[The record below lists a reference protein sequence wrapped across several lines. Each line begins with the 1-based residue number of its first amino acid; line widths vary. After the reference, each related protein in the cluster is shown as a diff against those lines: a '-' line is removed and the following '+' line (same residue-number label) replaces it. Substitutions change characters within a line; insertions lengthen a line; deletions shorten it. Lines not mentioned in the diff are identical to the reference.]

1 MPSPESGTKALGMRG
16 VRRAHFIGIG
26 GAGMCGIA
34 ELLID
39 HGYAVTGSDL
49 QRSGATARL
58 AARGAAVRHGH
69 DAEAVVGAD
78 VVVVSSAV
86 GVDNVEVVAAHRLGI
101 PVVARAE
108 MLGELMRQRQ
118 GIAVAGTHGKTTTA
132 SLIASVFQAGG
143 LDPTYVVGAPLADHG
158 GNARLGTGSHLIAEA
173 DESDASF
180 LHLAP
185 IVSVITNIDRD
196 HLDAYDQDFERL
208 LDTFVEFVQRLPFYG
223 VAVVCGDDR
232 FAAGILGRIGR
243 PSRSYGLGE
252 GVDYRAV
259 EIDGGDGPWTF
270 TALRPDREALRI
282 SLPLPGCHNVQ
293 NALAAVAVATE
304 EGVADDGI
312 VAGLDGFPGVSR
324 RFVTNPCRFAGK
336 SLTLVD
342 DYGHH
347 PTEIEGV
354 VRTVRRIWP
363 ARRMVMIYQPHR
375 FSRTR
380 DLYEEFVGVLS
391 DLDELLIAEVY
402 PAGEIPVSGADG
414 AALAGDIRLADG
426 RRPTFVPTPE
436 SALEHLRAVVADED
450 VVVVQGAGD
459 IAWVAEAL
467 RSASDG
473 YRGQVTGALTAL
485 GG

>member
-1 MPSPESGTKALGMRG
+1 MPSPETDTGALGMRG
-16 VRRAHFIGIG
+16 VRRAHFVGIG

-58 AARGAAVRHGH
+58 AARGATVRHGH
-69 DAEAVVGAD
+69 DAEAVAGAD

-86 GVDNVEVVAAHRLGI
+86 NVDNVEVAAAHRLGI

-158 GNARLGTGSHLIAEA
+158 GNSRLGTGTHLIAEA

-185 IVSVITNIDRD
+185 VVSVITNIDRD
-196 HLDAYDQDFERL
+196 HLDAYDQDVGRL
-208 LDTFVEFVQRLPFYG
+208 LDTFVEFAQRLPFYG

-232 FAAGILGRIGR
+232 LAAGILGRIGR
-243 PSRSYGLGE
+243 PSRSYGLNE

-259 EIDGGDGPWTF
+259 DVTGGDGPWTF
-270 TALRPDREALRI
+270 MALRPDREALRV
-282 SLPLPGCHNVQ
+282 SLPLPGCHNVR

-312 VAGLDGFPGVSR
+312 VAGLEGFGGVSR
-324 RFVTNPCRFAGK
+324 RFAISACRFAEK
-336 SLTLVD
+336 CLTLVD

-347 PTEIEGV
+347 PTEIEHVIG
-354 VRTVRRIWP
+354 TVRRIWP
-363 ARRMVMIYQPHR
+363 DRRVVMVYQPHR
-375 FSRTR
+375 YSRTR
-380 DLYEEFVGVLS
+380 DLYEEFVHVLS
-391 DLDELLIAEVY
+391 DFDELLIAEVY
-402 PAGEIPVSGADG
+402 PAGELPIAGADG
-414 AALAGDIRLADG
+414 AALARDIRTTDG
-426 RRPTFVPTPE
+426 GLPAFVPTPE
-436 SALEHLRAVVADED
+436 SALEHLRTVVADGD

-467 RSASDG
+467 RNG
-473 YRGQVTGALTAL
+473 
-485 GG
+485 

>member
-1 MPSPESGTKALGMRG
+1 MPSPERGTGAPGMRG
-16 VRRAHFIGIG
+16 VRRAHFVGIG

-39 HGYAVTGSDL
+39 QGYAVTGSDL

-69 DAEAVVGAD
+69 DATAVAGAD

-86 GVDNVEVVAAHRLGI
+86 SVDNVEVAAAHQRGI
-101 PVVARAE
+101 PVLARAE

-132 SLIASVFQAGG
+132 CLIASVFEAGG
-143 LDPTYVVGAPLADHG
+143 LEPSYVVGAPLADHG

-223 VAVVCGDDR
+223 VAIVCGDDR
-232 FAAGILGRIGR
+232 FAGGILGRIGR
-243 PSRSYGLGE
+243 PSRSYGLHE

-259 EIDGGDGPWTF
+259 EIAGGEGSWRF
-270 TALRPDREALRI
+270 TALRPDREALCI
-282 SLPLPGCHNVQ
+282 SLPLPGYHNVR

-312 VAGLDGFPGVSR
+312 VAGLEGFPGVSR
-324 RFVTNPCRFAGK
+324 RFAISPCRFAGK

-354 VRTVRRIWP
+354 VRTVRRVWP
-363 ARRMVMIYQPHR
+363 ERRMVMIYQPHR

-391 DLDELLIAEVY
+391 DFDELLIAEVY
-402 PAGEIPVSGADG
+402 PAGELPVAGADG
-414 AALAGDIRLADG
+414 ATLAGDIRLADG
-426 RRPTFVPTPE
+426 RCPTFVPTPE
-436 SALEHLRAVVADED
+436 SALEYLRTVVADED

-467 RSASDG
+467 RNG
-473 YRGQVTGALTAL
+473 
-485 GG
+485 

>member
-1 MPSPESGTKALGMRG
+1 MPSPEPATGVLGMRG
-16 VRRAHFIGIG
+16 VRRAHFVGIG

-49 QRSGATARL
+49 ERSGATARL
-58 AARGAAVRHGH
+58 AARGANVRHGH
-69 DAEAVVGAD
+69 DAESVAGAD

-86 GVDNVEVVAAHRLGI
+86 KVDNVEVTAAHRLRI

-132 SLIASVFQAGG
+132 SLIASVFRAGG
-143 LDPTYVVGAPLADHG
+143 LDPTYVIGAPLADHCG
-158 GNARLGTGSHLIAEA
+158 HARLGTGTHLIAEA

-185 IVSVITNIDRD
+185 VVSVITNIDRD

-208 LDTFVEFVQRLPFYG
+208 LDTFVEFAQRLPFYG

-232 FAAGILGRIGR
+232 FAAGTLGRIGR
-243 PSRSYGLGE
+243 PSRSYGLNE

-259 EIDGGDGPWTF
+259 EVAGGDGPWTF
-270 TALRPDREALRI
+270 TALRPDRESLRI
-282 SLPLPGCHNVQ
+282 SLPLPGCHNVR

-312 VAGLDGFPGVSR
+312 VAGLDGFRGVSR
-324 RFVTNPCRFAGK
+324 RFATCPCRFAGK
-336 SLTLVD
+336 ALMLVD

-347 PTEIEGV
+347 PTEIEHV
-354 VRTVRRIWP
+354 VRTVRRSWP
-363 ARRMVMIYQPHR
+363 GRRVVMVYQPHR
-375 FSRTR
+375 YSRTR

-391 DLDELLIAEVY
+391 DFDEMLIAEVY
-402 PAGEIPVSGADG
+402 PAGEIPIAGADG

-436 SALEHLRAVVADED
+436 SALEHLRTVVADED

-467 RSASDG
+467 RNG
-473 YRGQVTGALTAL
+473 
-485 GG
+485 

>member
-1 MPSPESGTKALGMRG
+1 MPSADSGSGVLGMRG
-16 VRRAHFIGIG
+16 VRRVHFVGIG
-26 GAGMCGIA
+26 GAGMSGIA

-39 HGYAVTGSDL
+39 HGYAVSGSDL
-49 QRSGATARL
+49 RRSGATARL
-58 AARGAAVRHGH
+58 AARGAALRHGH
-69 DAEAVVGAD
+69 DAEAVAGAD

-86 GVDNVEVVAAHRLGI
+86 ATDNAEVAAAHRLGI

-108 MLGELMRQRQ
+108 MLGELMRHRQ

-143 LDPTYVVGAPLADHG
+143 LDPTYVIGAPLADHG
-158 GNARLGTGSHLIAEA
+158 GNARLGTGKHLIAEA

-185 IVSVITNIDRD
+185 IVSVVTNIDRD

-208 LDTFVEFVQRLPFYG
+208 LDTFVEFARRLPFYG
-223 VAVVCGDDR
+223 VSVVCGDDR

-243 PSRSYGLGE
+243 RSRSYGLGE

-259 EIDGGDGPWTF
+259 EVAGGDGPWTF
-270 TALRPDREALRI
+270 TVVRPEREALRI

-304 EGVADDGI
+304 EGVADDRI
-312 VAGLDGFPGVSR
+312 VAGLAGFQGVSR
-324 RFVTNPCRFAGK
+324 RFETCPVRFAGK
-336 SLTLVD
+336 HLTLLD

-347 PTEIEGV
+347 PTEIERV
-354 VRTVRRIWP
+354 VRTARRIWP
-363 ARRMVMIYQPHR
+363 GRRLVMVYQPHR

-380 DLYEEFVGVLS
+380 DLYDEFVDVLS
-391 DLDELLIAEVY
+391 KLDELLIAEVY
-402 PAGEIPVSGADG
+402 PAGELPVAGADG
-414 AALAGDIRLADG
+414 AALAGDMRLAG
-426 RRPTFVPTPE
+426 GSRAAFVPTPE
-436 SALEHLRAVVADED
+436 SALEHLRTVVADED

-467 RSASDG
+467 RNG
-473 YRGQVTGALTAL
+473 
-485 GG
+485 

>member
-1 MPSPESGTKALGMRG
+1 MSSPEGGLGTLGMRG
-16 VRRAHFIGIG
+16 IQRAHFVGIG
-26 GAGMCGIA
+26 GAGMSGIA

-49 QRSGATARL
+49 QRSKATARL
-58 AARGAAVRHGH
+58 AARGATVRHGH
-69 DAEAVVGAD
+69 DAEAVAGSD

-86 GVDNVEVVAAHRLGI
+86 NDANVEVMTAKGLGI

-108 MLGELMRQRQ
+108 MLGELMRHRQ

-143 LDPTYVVGAPLADHG
+143 LDPTYVIGAALADHG
-158 GNARLGTGSHLIAEA
+158 GNARLGSGSHLIAEA

-185 IVSVITNIDRD
+185 IMSVVTNIDRD
-196 HLDAYDQDFERL
+196 HLDAYDHDFQRL

-232 FAAGILGRIGR
+232 GAAGLIGRIGR
-243 PSRSYGLGE
+243 PLRSYGLNE
-252 GVDYRAV
+252 GVDYRGVDIAS
-259 EIDGGDGPWTF
+259 GDGPWTF
-270 TALRPDREALRI
+270 TALRPEAEALRI

-304 EGVADDGI
+304 EGIADDGI
-312 VAGLDGFPGVSR
+312 VAGLDAFRGVNR
-324 RFVTNPCRFAGK
+324 RFQTAACRFSGK
-336 SLTLVD
+336 RVTLVD

-347 PTEIEGV
+347 PTEVQRV
-354 VRTVRRIWP
+354 VRTARRIWP
-363 ARRMVMIYQPHR
+363 SRRLVMVYQPHR
-375 FSRTR
+375 YTRTR
-380 DLYEEFVGVLS
+380 DLYDEFVSVLR
-391 DLDELLIAEVY
+391 DVDELLIAEVY
-402 PAGEIPVSGADG
+402 PAGEDPIAGADG
-414 AALAGDIRLADG
+414 TTLARDIRLSGD
-426 RRPTFVPTPE
+426 RRAAFVPTPE
-436 SALEHLRAVVADED
+436 SAVEHLRTVVADGD

-467 RSASDG
+467 RN
-473 YRGQVTGALTAL
+473 
-485 GG
+485 

>member
-1 MPSPESGTKALGMRG
+1 MPSSEPNTQALGMRG
-16 VRRAHFIGIG
+16 VRRAHFVGIG

-69 DAEAVVGAD
+69 DAEAVAGAD

-86 GVDNVEVVAAHRLGI
+86 SVDNVEVLAAHRLGI

-143 LDPTYVVGAPLADHG
+143 LDPTYVIGAPLADHG
-158 GNARLGTGSHLIAEA
+158 GNARLGAGTHLIAEA

-208 LDTFVEFVQRLPFYG
+208 LDTFVEFAQRLPFYG

-243 PSRSYGLGE
+243 PSRSYGLNE

-259 EIDGGDGPWTF
+259 DISGGDGPWTF
-270 TALRPDREALRI
+270 TALRPDREALRV

-304 EGVADDGI
+304 EGVEDDGI
-312 VAGLDGFPGVSR
+312 VAGLEGFRGVRR
-324 RFVTNPCRFAGK
+324 RFATSPCRFAGK

-347 PTEIEGV
+347 PTEIDGV

-363 ARRMVMIYQPHR
+363 DRRVVMVYQPHR

-380 DLYEEFVGVLS
+380 DLYEEFVDVLS
-391 DLDELLIAEVY
+391 DFDELLIAEVY
-402 PAGEIPVSGADG
+402 PAGELPVDGADG
-414 AALAGDIRLADG
+414 TALAGDVRLADG
-426 RRPTFVPTPE
+426 RCPAFVPTPE
-436 SALEHLRAVVADED
+436 SALERLRTIVADED
-450 VVVVQGAGD
+450 VVIVQGAGD

-467 RSASDG
+467 RNG
-473 YRGQVTGALTAL
+473 
-485 GG
+485 

>member
-1 MPSPESGTKALGMRG
+1 MSSPERGTGGLGMRG
-16 VRRAHFIGIG
+16 VRRAHFVGIG

-39 HGYAVTGSDL
+39 HGYTVTGSDL
-49 QRSGATARL
+49 KRTSETARL
-58 AARGAAVRHGH
+58 AARGATVRHGH
-69 DAEAVVGAD
+69 DAEAVAGAD

-86 GVDNVEVVAAHRLGI
+86 GADNVEIAAAHRLRI

-108 MLGELMRQRQ
+108 MLGELMRHRH

-143 LDPTYVVGAPLADHG
+143 LDPTYVIGAPLGDSG
-158 GNARLGTGSHLIAEA
+158 GNARLGTGKHLIAEA

-196 HLDAYDQDFERL
+196 HLDAYDRDFERL
-208 LDTFVEFVQRLPFYG
+208 LDTFVEFVRRLPFYG
-223 VAVVCGDDR
+223 AAVVCGDDR
-232 FAAGILGRIGR
+232 HAAGILGRIGR
-243 PSRSYGLGE
+243 PSRSYGLNE

-259 EIDGGDGPWTF
+259 EIAGGDGPWSF
-270 TALRPDREALRI
+270 TALRPERGALRV

-304 EGVADDGI
+304 EGVADDCI
-312 VAGLDGFPGVSR
+312 VAGLEGFRGVSR
-324 RFVTNPCRFAGK
+324 RFETRPCCFEGK
-336 SLTLVD
+336 SLTLLD

-347 PTEIEGV
+347 PTELERV
-354 VRTVRRIWP
+354 VRTARRIWP
-363 ARRMVMIYQPHR
+363 HRRLVMVYQPHR

-380 DLYEEFVGVLS
+380 DLYDEFVDVLS
-391 DLDELLIAEVY
+391 SLDELLVAEVY
-402 PAGEIPVSGADG
+402 PAGELPIPGADG
-414 AALAGDIRLADG
+414 AALAGEIRLADE
-426 RRPTFVPTPE
+426 RRATFVPTPE
-436 SALEHLRAVVADED
+436 SALEHLRTIVVDGD

-467 RSASDG
+467 RNG
-473 YRGQVTGALTAL
+473 
-485 GG
+485 

>member
-1 MPSPESGTKALGMRG
+1 MPSPESATGVLGMRG
-16 VRRAHFIGIG
+16 VRRAHFVGIG
-26 GAGMCGIA
+26 GAGMSGIA

-49 QRSGATARL
+49 KRSETTARL

-69 DAEAVVGAD
+69 DAQAVAGAD

-86 GVDNVEVVAAHRLGI
+86 NADNVEVAAANRLGI
-101 PVVARAE
+101 SVVARAE

-118 GIAVAGTHGKTTTA
+118 GVAIAGTHGKTTTA

-143 LDPTYVVGAPLADHG
+143 LDPTYVIGAPLADQG
-158 GNARLGTGSHLIAEA
+158 GNARLGTGTHLIAEA

-196 HLDAYDQDFERL
+196 HLDAYGQDFERL
-208 LDTFVEFVQRLPFYG
+208 LDTFVEFAQRLPFYG
-223 VAVVCGDDR
+223 LAVVCGDDR
-232 FAAGILGRIGR
+232 FAAGIVGRIGR
-243 PSRSYGLGE
+243 PSRSYGLNE
-252 GVDYRAV
+252 GVDYRGV
-259 EIDGGDGPWTF
+259 EVAGGDGPWTF

-304 EGVADDGI
+304 EGVEDDGI
-312 VAGLDGFPGVSR
+312 VSGLEGFRGVSR
-324 RFVTNPCRFAGK
+324 RFATCACRFAGK
-336 SLTLVD
+336 TLTLVD

-354 VRTVRRIWP
+354 VRTARRIWP
-363 ARRMVMIYQPHR
+363 GRRIVMVYQPHR
-375 FSRTR
+375 YSRTR
-380 DLYEEFVGVLS
+380 DLYEEFVDVLS
-391 DLDELLIAEVY
+391 RFDELLIAEVY
-402 PAGEIPVSGADG
+402 PAGERPIAGADG
-414 AALAGDIRLADG
+414 AALAGDVRLANG
-426 RRPTFVPTPE
+426 SHPEFVPTPE
-436 SALEHLRAVVADED
+436 SALDRLRTVVADGD

-459 IAWVAEAL
+459 IAWVGEAL
-467 RSASDG
+467 RNG
-473 YRGQVTGALTAL
+473 
-485 GG
+485 

>member
-1 MPSPESGTKALGMRG
+1 MLSPERGRGTLGMRG
-16 VRRAHFIGIG
+16 VQRAHFVGIG

-49 QRSGATARL
+49 RRSATTARL
-58 AARGAAVRHGH
+58 AARGATVRHGH
-69 DAEAVVGAD
+69 DREAVAGAD

-86 GVDNVEVVAAHRLGI
+86 NADNVEVAMARRLRI

-108 MLGELMRQRQ
+108 MLGELMRHRQ

-132 SLIASVFQAGG
+132 SLTASVFQAAG
-143 LDPTYVVGAPLADHG
+143 LDPTYVIGAPLADHG
-158 GNARLGTGSHLIAEA
+158 GNARLGTGTHLIAEA

-208 LDTFVEFVQRLPFYG
+208 LDTFVEFAQRLPFYG

-232 FAAGILGRIGR
+232 YAAGILRRIGR
-243 PSRSYGLGE
+243 PSRSYGLNE

-259 EIDGGDGPWTF
+259 DVEGGDGPWSF
-270 TALRPDREALRI
+270 TALRPEREALRL

-312 VAGLDGFPGVSR
+312 VAGLGEFRGVSR
-324 RFVTNPCRFAGK
+324 RFETCPCRFAGK

-347 PTEIEGV
+347 PSELERVIC
-354 VRTVRRIWP
+354 TVRRIWP
-363 ARRMVMIYQPHR
+363 RQRLVMVYQPHR

-380 DLYEEFVGVLS
+380 DLYDEFVHVLS

-402 PAGEIPVSGADG
+402 PAGELPIPGADG

-426 RRPTFVPTPE
+426 RCPTFVPTPE
-436 SALEHLRAVVADED
+436 AALEHLRTVAADHD
-450 VVVVQGAGD
+450 VVVIQGAGD

-467 RSASDG
+467 RNG
-473 YRGQVTGALTAL
+473 
-485 GG
+485 

>member
-1 MPSPESGTKALGMRG
+1 MRG
-16 VRRAHFIGIG
+16 VRRVHFVGIG
-26 GAGMCGIA
+26 GAGMSGIA

-49 QRSGATARL
+49 KRSGATARL

-69 DAEAVVGAD
+69 DAEAVAGAD

-86 GVDNVEVVAAHRLGI
+86 KADNVEVVAAHRLGI

-143 LDPTYVVGAPLADHG
+143 LDPTYVIGAPLADHG
-158 GNARLGTGSHLIAEA
+158 GNARLGTGTHLIAEA

-185 IVSVITNIDRD
+185 VVSVITNIDRD
-196 HLDAYDQDFERL
+196 HLDAYDRDFERL
-208 LDTFVEFVQRLPFYG
+208 RDTFIDFAQRLPFYG

-243 PSRSYGLGE
+243 PSRSYGLNE

-259 EIDGGDGPWTF
+259 EVAGGDGPWTF
-270 TALRPDREALRI
+270 TVLRPEREALRI
-282 SLPLPGCHNVQ
+282 ALPLPGCHNVQ

-304 EGVADDGI
+304 EGVADDCI
-312 VAGLDGFPGVSR
+312 VAGLNGFRGVSR
-324 RFVTNPCRFAGK
+324 RFETSPSRFEGR

-347 PTEIEGV
+347 PTELERV
-354 VRTVRRIWP
+354 VRTARRIWP
-363 ARRMVMIYQPHR
+363 RRRLVMVYQPHR

-380 DLYEEFVGVLS
+380 DLYGEFVDVLS
-391 DLDELLIAEVY
+391 NLDELVIAEVY
-402 PAGEIPVSGADG
+402 PAGELPIAGADG
-414 AALAGDIRLADG
+414 AALAGDIRLGDG
-426 RRPTFVPTPE
+426 RRPAFVPTPE
-436 SALEHLRAVVADED
+436 SALEHLRTVVADED

-467 RSASDG
+467 RNG
-473 YRGQVTGALTAL
+473 
-485 GG
+485 

>member
-1 MPSPESGTKALGMRG
+1 MPSPEPATGVFGMRG
-16 VRRAHFIGIG
+16 VRRAHFVGIG
-26 GAGMCGIA
+26 GAGMCGVA

-58 AARGAAVRHGH
+58 AARGANVRHGH
-69 DAEAVVGAD
+69 DAEAVAGAD

-86 GVDNVEVVAAHRLGI
+86 NIDNVEVTAAHRLRI

-108 MLGELMRQRQ
+108 MLGELMRRRQ

-143 LDPTYVVGAPLADHG
+143 LDPTYVIGAPLADHG
-158 GNARLGTGSHLIAEA
+158 GHARLGTGTHLIAEA

-208 LDTFVEFVQRLPFYG
+208 LDTFVEFAQRLPFYG

-232 FAAGILGRIGR
+232 FAAGMLGRLGR
-243 PSRSYGLGE
+243 PSRSYGLNE

-259 EIDGGDGPWTF
+259 EVDGGDGPWTF
-270 TALRPDREALRI
+270 TALRPDRESLRI

-304 EGVADDGI
+304 EGIADDGI
-312 VAGLDGFPGVSR
+312 VAGLDGFRGVSR
-324 RFVTNPCRFAGK
+324 RFATCACRFAGK
-336 SLTLVD
+336 TLMLVD

-347 PTEIEGV
+347 PTEIEHV

-363 ARRMVMIYQPHR
+363 GRRTVMVYQPHR
-375 FSRTR
+375 YSRTR
-380 DLYEEFVGVLS
+380 DLYEEFVDVLS
-391 DLDELLIAEVY
+391 DCDELLIAEVY
-402 PAGEIPVSGADG
+402 PAGELPIAGADG

-426 RRPTFVPTPE
+426 HRPTFVPTPE
-436 SALEHLRAVVADED
+436 SALGHLGTVAADGD

-467 RSASDG
+467 RNG
-473 YRGQVTGALTAL
+473 
-485 GG
+485 

>member
-1 MPSPESGTKALGMRG
+1 MPSPDTPTDTLGMRG
-16 VRRAHFIGIG
+16 VRRAHFVGIG
-26 GAGMCGIA
+26 GAGMSGIA

-39 HGYAVTGSDL
+39 HGYAVTGSDV

-58 AARGAAVRHGH
+58 AARGASVRHGH
-69 DAEAVVGAD
+69 DAQAIAGAD

-86 GVDNVEVVAAHRLGI
+86 DADNVEVAAAHRLGI

-132 SLIASVFQAGG
+132 SLLASVFQAAG
-143 LDPTYVVGAPLADHG
+143 LDPTYAIGAPLADG
-158 GNARLGTGSHLIAEA
+158 GNARLGTGKHLIAEA

-185 IVSVITNIDRD
+185 LVSVITNIDRD
-196 HLDAYDQDFERL
+196 HLDAYDQDFGRL
-208 LDTFVEFVQRLPFYG
+208 LDTFVEFAQRLPFYG
-223 VAVVCGDDR
+223 LAVVCGDDR

-243 PSRSYGLGE
+243 PSRSYGLAE

-259 EIDGGDGPWTF
+259 EVVGGDGPWTF

-293 NALAAVAVATE
+293 NALAVVAVATE

-312 VAGLDGFPGVSR
+312 VAGLEGFRGVSR
-324 RFVTNPCRFAGK
+324 RFATSACRFAGK

-354 VRTVRRIWP
+354 VRTVRRVWP
-363 ARRMVMIYQPHR
+363 GRRMVMVYQPHR
-375 FSRTR
+375 YSRTR
-380 DLYEEFVGVLS
+380 DLYEEFVDVLS
-391 DLDELLIAEVY
+391 DFDELLIADVY
-402 PAGEIPVSGADG
+402 PAGEVPISGADG
-414 AALAGDIRLADG
+414 AALAADVRLADG
-426 RRPTFVPTPE
+426 SHPAFVPTPE
-436 SALEHLRAVVADED
+436 SALERLRTVVADGD

-459 IAWVAEAL
+459 IAWVGEAL
-467 RSASDG
+467 RNG
-473 YRGQVTGALTAL
+473 
-485 GG
+485 

>member
-1 MPSPESGTKALGMRG
+1 MASPESGTAALGMRG
-16 VRRAHFIGIG
+16 VRRAHFVGIG
-26 GAGMCGIA
+26 GAGMSGIA
-34 ELLID
+34 ELLLD

-49 QRSGATARL
+49 QRSEATARL

-69 DAEAVVGAD
+69 DAEAVAGAD

-86 GVDNVEVVAAHRLGI
+86 DADNVEVAAAHRLEI

-108 MLGELMRQRQ
+108 MLGELMRRRQ

-143 LDPTYVVGAPLADHG
+143 LDPTYVIGAPLADHG
-158 GNARLGTGSHLIAEA
+158 GNARLGSGTHLIAEA

-185 IVSVITNIDRD
+185 IVSVVTNIDRD

-208 LDTFVEFVQRLPFYG
+208 LDTFVEFAQRLPFYG
-223 VAVVCGDDR
+223 LAVVCGDDR
-232 FAAGILGRIGR
+232 SAAGILGRIGR
-243 PSRSYGLGE
+243 PSRSYGLHE

-259 EIDGGDGPWTF
+259 EVAGGDGPWAF

-312 VAGLDGFPGVSR
+312 VAGLEGFRGVSR
-324 RFVTNPCRFAGK
+324 RFATSACRFAGK

-354 VRTVRRIWP
+354 VRTARRIWP
-363 ARRMVMIYQPHR
+363 GRRMVMVYQPHR
-375 FSRTR
+375 YSRTR
-380 DLYEEFVGVLS
+380 DLYEEFVDVLS
-391 DLDELLIAEVY
+391 DSDELLIAEVY
-402 PAGEIPVSGADG
+402 PAGELPIAGADG
-414 AALAGDIRLADG
+414 AALAGDVRLADG
-426 RRPTFVPTPE
+426 SRPAFVPTPE
-436 SALEHLRAVVADED
+436 SALERLRTVLADGD

-459 IAWVAEAL
+459 IAWVGEAL
-467 RSASDG
+467 RNA
-473 YRGQVTGALTAL
+473 
-485 GG
+485 

>member
-1 MPSPESGTKALGMRG
+1 MRG
-16 VRRAHFIGIG
+16 VQRAHFVGIG

-39 HGYAVTGSDL
+39 HGCTVTGSDL
-49 QRSGATARL
+49 KRTRETARL
-58 AARGAAVRHGH
+58 AARGATVRHGH
-69 DAEAVVGAD
+69 DAEAVAGAD

-86 GVDNVEVVAAHRLGI
+86 GADNVEVATAHRLRI

-108 MLGELMRQRQ
+108 MLGELMRHRH

-143 LDPTYVVGAPLADHG
+143 LEPTYVVGAPLADNG
-158 GNARLGTGSHLIAEA
+158 GNARLGTGTHLIAEA

-196 HLDAYDQDFERL
+196 HLDAYGQDFERL

-223 VAVVCGDDR
+223 AAVVCGDDR
-232 FAAGILGRIGR
+232 HAAGILGRIGR
-243 PSRSYGLGE
+243 PSRSYGLNE
-252 GVDYRAV
+252 GLDYRAV
-259 EIDGGDGPWTF
+259 EIAGGDGPWSF
-270 TALRPDREALRI
+270 TALRPEREALRI

-304 EGVADDGI
+304 EGVADDCI
-312 VAGLDGFPGVSR
+312 VAGLAGFRGVSR
-324 RFVTNPCRFAGK
+324 RFEIRPCCFAGK
-336 SLTLVD
+336 SLTLLD

-347 PTEIEGV
+347 PTELERV
-354 VRTVRRIWP
+354 VRTARRIWP
-363 ARRMVMIYQPHR
+363 HRRLVMVYQPHR

-380 DLYEEFVGVLS
+380 DLYDEFVDVLS
-391 DLDELLIAEVY
+391 SLDEMLVAEVY
-402 PAGEIPVSGADG
+402 PAGELPIPGADG
-414 AALAGDIRLADG
+414 AALAGDIRLADE
-426 RRPTFVPTPE
+426 RRATFVPTPE
-436 SALEHLRAVVADED
+436 SALEHLRTIVADGD

-467 RSASDG
+467 RNG
-473 YRGQVTGALTAL
+473 
-485 GG
+485 

>member
-1 MPSPESGTKALGMRG
+1 MSPPEGSPGAIGMRG
-16 VRRAHFIGIG
+16 VQRVHFVGIG

-49 QRSGATARL
+49 SRSKETARL
-58 AARGAAVRHGH
+58 AARGATVRHGH
-69 DAEAVVGAD
+69 DAAAVVGAD

-86 GVDNVEVVAAHRLGI
+86 SADNVEVETARGLRI

-108 MLGELMRQRQ
+108 MLGELMRHRH

-132 SLIASVFQAGG
+132 CLIASVFQAAG
-143 LDPTYVVGAPLADHG
+143 LDPTYVIGAPLADHG
-158 GNARLGTGSHLIAEA
+158 GNARLGAGTHLIAEA

-232 FAAGILGRIGR
+232 YAASILGRIGR
-243 PSRSYGLGE
+243 PSRSYGLNE

-259 EIDGGDGPWTF
+259 EIAGGDGPWSF
-270 TALRPDREALRI
+270 TALRPEHEALRLA
-282 SLPLPGCHNVQ
+282 LPLPGCHNVQ

-304 EGVADDGI
+304 EGVADDCI
-312 VAGLDGFPGVSR
+312 VAGLEGFGGVSR
-324 RFVTNPCRFAGK
+324 RFETCPCRFAGK
-336 SLTLVD
+336 TVTLVD

-347 PTEIEGV
+347 PTELERV
-354 VRTVRRIWP
+354 VATARRIWP
-363 ARRMVMIYQPHR
+363 QRRLVMVYQPHR
-375 FSRTR
+375 FSRAR
-380 DLYEEFVGVLS
+380 DLHDEFVDVLS
-391 DLDELLIAEVY
+391 NVDELLIAEVY
-402 PAGEIPVSGADG
+402 PAGELPIPGADG
-414 AALAGDIRLADG
+414 AALAGDIQLTDA

-436 SALEHLRAVVADED
+436 SALERLRAVVADDD
-450 VVVVQGAGD
+450 VIVVQGAGD

-467 RSASDG
+467 RNA
-473 YRGQVTGALTAL
+473 
-485 GG
+485 

>member
-1 MPSPESGTKALGMRG
+1 MSLPERGSGVVGMRG
-16 VRRAHFIGIG
+16 VQRVHFVGIG

-39 HGYAVTGSDL
+39 HGYTVTGSDL
-49 QRSGATARL
+49 KRSRETARL
-58 AARGAAVRHGH
+58 AARGATVRLGH
-69 DAEAVVGAD
+69 DAAAVAGAD

-86 GVDNVEVVAAHRLGI
+86 SADNVEVASAHRLRI

-108 MLGELMRQRQ
+108 MLGELMRHRH

-132 SLIASVFQAGG
+132 SLIASVFQAAG
-143 LDPTYVVGAPLADHG
+143 LDPTYVIGAPLAENG
-158 GNARLGTGSHLIAEA
+158 GNARLGRGTHLIAEA

-196 HLDAYDQDFERL
+196 HLEAYDQDFERL

-223 VAVVCGDDR
+223 AAVVCGDDR
-232 FAAGILGRIGR
+232 YAAGILGRIGR
-243 PSRSYGLGE
+243 PSRSYGLNE

-259 EIDGGDGPWTF
+259 DITGGDGPWSF
-270 TALRPDREALRI
+270 TALRPDREALPVV
-282 SLPLPGCHNVQ
+282 LPLPGCHNVQ

-312 VAGLDGFPGVSR
+312 VAGLRGFGGVSR
-324 RFVTNPCRFAGK
+324 RFETRVCRFEGK
-336 SLTLVD
+336 RVTLVD

-347 PTEIEGV
+347 PTELERV
-354 VRTVRRIWP
+354 VATARRIWP
-363 ARRMVMIYQPHR
+363 ERRLVMVFQPHR

-380 DLYEEFVGVLS
+380 DLYDEFVDVLS
-391 DLDELLIAEVY
+391 NVDELLVAEVY
-402 PAGEIPVSGADG
+402 PAGELPISGADG
-414 AALAGDIRLADG
+414 AALAGDVQLADA

-436 SALEHLRAVVADED
+436 SALERLRAVAADDD

-467 RSASDG
+467 RNA
-473 YRGQVTGALTAL
+473 
-485 GG
+485 

>member
-1 MPSPESGTKALGMRG
+1 MPSPEPDKGVFGMRG
-16 VRRAHFIGIG
+16 VRRVHFVGIG
-26 GAGMCGIA
+26 GAGMSGIA

-49 QRSGATARL
+49 QRTGATARL
-58 AARGAAVRHGH
+58 AAHGAAVRHGH
-69 DAEAVVGAD
+69 DAEAVAGAD

-86 GVDNVEVVAAHRLGI
+86 AADNVEVSAARRQGI

-132 SLIASVFQAGG
+132 SLVAGVFQAGG
-143 LDPTYVVGAPLADHG
+143 LDPTYVIGAPLADHG
-158 GNARLGTGSHLIAEA
+158 GNARLGTGIHLIAEA

-185 IVSVITNIDRD
+185 IMSVITNIDRD

-208 LDTFVEFVQRLPFYG
+208 LDTFVEFAQRLPFYG
-223 VAVVCGDDR
+223 MAVVCGDDR
-232 FAAGILGRIGR
+232 FAAGIPGRIGR
-243 PSRSYGLGE
+243 PSRSYGLNE

-259 EIDGGDGPWTF
+259 EVAGGDGPWTF
-270 TALRPDREALRI
+270 TAMRPEREALRI

-304 EGVADDGI
+304 EGVADDCI
-312 VAGLDGFPGVSR
+312 VAGLEGFRGVSR
-324 RFVTNPCRFAGK
+324 RFETCPSRFAGR

-347 PTEIEGV
+347 PTELERV
-354 VRTVRRIWP
+354 VRTARGIWP
-363 ARRMVMIYQPHR
+363 QRRLVMVYQPHR

-380 DLYEEFVGVLS
+380 DLYDEFVDVLS
-391 DLDELLIAEVY
+391 NLDELLIAEVY
-402 PAGEIPVSGADG
+402 PAGEPPIARADG
-414 AALAGDIRLADG
+414 ATLAGDIRLANG
-426 RRPTFVPTPE
+426 RRPEFVPTPE
-436 SALEHLRAVVADED
+436 SALEHLRTVVADDD

-467 RSASDG
+467 RNA
-473 YRGQVTGALTAL
+473 
-485 GG
+485 

>member
-1 MPSPESGTKALGMRG
+1 MPSPEPGVGVLGGMRG
-16 VRRAHFIGIG
+16 VRRAHFVGIG

-49 QRSGATARL
+49 QRSGTTARL

-69 DAEAVVGAD
+69 DAEAVAGAD

-86 GVDNVEVVAAHRLGI
+86 DVDNAEVAAAHRLRI

-108 MLGELMRQRQ
+108 MLGELMRRRQ

-143 LDPTYVVGAPLADHG
+143 LDPSYVIGAPLADHDA
-158 GNARLGTGSHLIAEA
+158 NARLGTGTHLIAEA

-208 LDTFVEFVQRLPFYG
+208 LDTFVEFAQRLPFYG

-232 FAAGILGRIGR
+232 FAAGAVRRVGR
-243 PSRSYGLGE
+243 PSRSYGLNE

-259 EIDGGDGPWTF
+259 EIAGGDGPWTF
-270 TALRPDREALRI
+270 TALRPEREALRI

-293 NALAAVAVATE
+293 NALAAIAVATE

-312 VAGLDGFPGVSR
+312 VAGLEGFRGVSR
-324 RFVTNPCRFAGK
+324 RFATCTCRFAGK
-336 SLTLVD
+336 TLTLVD

-347 PTEIEGV
+347 PTEIENV

-363 ARRMVMIYQPHR
+363 DRRMVMVYQPHR
-375 FSRTR
+375 YSRTR
-380 DLYEEFVGVLS
+380 DLYEDFVDVLS
-391 DLDELLIAEVY
+391 DSDELLIAEVY
-402 PAGEIPVSGADG
+402 AAGELPIAGADG
-414 AALAGDIRLADG
+414 AALAGDVRMTDG
-426 RRPTFVPTPE
+426 RLPAFAPTPE
-436 SALEHLRAVVADED
+436 SALEHLRTVVADED

-467 RSASDG
+467 RN
-473 YRGQVTGALTAL
+473 GQR
-485 GG
+485 

>member
-1 MPSPESGTKALGMRG
+1 MPSPESATGALGMRG
-16 VRRAHFIGIG
+16 VRRAHFVGIG
-26 GAGMCGIA
+26 GAGMCGVA
-34 ELLID
+34 ELLVD
-39 HGYAVTGSDL
+39 RGYAVTGSDL
-49 QRSGATARL
+49 RRSAATARL

-69 DAEAVVGAD
+69 DAEAVAGAD
-78 VVVVSSAV
+78 VVVVSGAV
-86 GVDNVEVVAAHRLGI
+86 GDDNVEVAAAHRLGI

-132 SLIASVFQAGG
+132 GLIASVFQAGG
-143 LDPTYVVGAPLADHG
+143 LDPTYVIGAPLADHG
-158 GNARLGTGSHLIAEA
+158 GHARLGTGTHLIAEA

-185 IVSVITNIDRD
+185 LVSVITNIDRD
-196 HLDAYDQDFERL
+196 HLDAYDRDFGRL
-208 LDTFVEFVQRLPFYG
+208 LDTFVEFARRLPFYG

-232 FAAGILGRIGR
+232 FAAGIPGRIGR
-243 PSRSYGLGE
+243 PSRSYGLNE

-259 EIDGGDGPWTF
+259 EIAAGDGPWTF
-270 TALRPDREALRI
+270 TALRPGREALRI
-282 SLPLPGCHNVQ
+282 PLPLPGCHNVQ

-304 EGVADDGI
+304 EGVADAAI
-312 VAGLDGFPGVSR
+312 VEGLEGFRGVSR
-324 RFVTNPCRFAGK
+324 RFATCACRLAGK

-347 PTEIEGV
+347 PTELDRV
-354 VRTVRRIWP
+354 VRTARRIWP
-363 ARRMVMIYQPHR
+363 RRRLVMVYQPHR

-380 DLYEEFVGVLS
+380 DLYDEFVDVLS
-391 DLDELLIAEVY
+391 GFDELLVAEVY
-402 PAGEIPVSGADG
+402 PAGELPIPGADG
-414 AALAGDIRLADG
+414 MALAADIRLTGG

-436 SALEHLRAVVADED
+436 AALEHLRTVVADGD

-467 RSASDG
+467 RNG
-473 YRGQVTGALTAL
+473 RR
-485 GG
+485 

>member
-1 MPSPESGTKALGMRG
+1 MPSPEPDKGVFGMRG
-16 VRRAHFIGIG
+16 VRRVHFVGIG
-26 GAGMCGIA
+26 GAGMSGIA

-49 QRSGATARL
+49 QRTGATARL
-58 AARGAAVRHGH
+58 AAHGAAVRHGH
-69 DAEAVVGAD
+69 DAEAVAGAD

-86 GVDNVEVVAAHRLGI
+86 AADNVEVSAARRQGI

-132 SLIASVFQAGG
+132 SLVAGVFQAGG
-143 LDPTYVVGAPLADHG
+143 LDPTYVIGAPLADHG
-158 GNARLGTGSHLIAEA
+158 GNARLGTGIHLIAEA

-185 IVSVITNIDRD
+185 IMSVITNIDRD

-208 LDTFVEFVQRLPFYG
+208 LDTFVEFAQRLPFYG
-223 VAVVCGDDR
+223 MAVVCGDDR
-232 FAAGILGRIGR
+232 FAAGIPGRIGR
-243 PSRSYGLGE
+243 PSRSYGLNE

-259 EIDGGDGPWTF
+259 EVAGGDGPWTF
-270 TALRPDREALRI
+270 TAMRPEREALRI

-304 EGVADDGI
+304 EGVADDCI
-312 VAGLDGFPGVSR
+312 VAGLEGFRGVSR
-324 RFVTNPCRFAGK
+324 RFETCPSRFAGR

-347 PTEIEGV
+347 PTELERV
-354 VRTVRRIWP
+354 VRTARGIWP
-363 ARRMVMIYQPHR
+363 QRRLVMVYQPHR

-380 DLYEEFVGVLS
+380 DLYDEFVDVLS
-391 DLDELLIAEVY
+391 NLDELLIAEVY
-402 PAGEIPVSGADG
+402 PAGEPPIARADG
-414 AALAGDIRLADG
+414 ATLAGDIRLANG
-426 RRPTFVPTPE
+426 RRPEFVLTPE
-436 SALEHLRAVVADED
+436 SALEHLRTVVADDD

-467 RSASDG
+467 RNA
-473 YRGQVTGALTAL
+473 
-485 GG
+485 

>member
-1 MPSPESGTKALGMRG
+1 MSSPEGDTRALGMRG
-16 VRRAHFIGIG
+16 IQRVHFVGIG

-39 HGYAVTGSDL
+39 HGYTVTGSDL
-49 QRSGATARL
+49 QRSGTTARL

-86 GVDNVEVVAAHRLGI
+86 GDDNAEVEMANRLRV

-108 MLGELMRQRQ
+108 MLGELMRHRH

-132 SLIASVFQAGG
+132 SLIANVFEAGD
-143 LDPTYVVGAPLADHG
+143 LDPTWVIGAPLADQG
-158 GNARLGTGSHLIAEA
+158 GNAHLGNGAHLIAEA

-185 IVSVITNIDRD
+185 IVSVVTNIDRD
-196 HLDAYDQDFERL
+196 HLDAYDHDLDRL
-208 LDTFVEFVQRLPFYG
+208 LGTFVEFVQRLPFYG

-232 FAAGILGRIGR
+232 LAAGMLGRIGR
-243 PSRSYGLGE
+243 PSRSYGLNE

-259 EIDGGDGPWTF
+259 DITGGEGPWTF
-270 TALRPDREALRI
+270 TALRPDRDALRI

-312 VAGLDGFPGVSR
+312 VAGLARFRGVSR
-324 RFVTNPCRFAGK
+324 RFQTSACRFAGK
-336 SLTLVD
+336 NLTLVD

-347 PTEIEGV
+347 PTELERV
-354 VRTVRRIWP
+354 VGTARRIWP
-363 ARRMVMIYQPHR
+363 DRRLVMVYQPHR
-375 FSRTR
+375 YTRTR
-380 DLYEEFVGVLS
+380 DLYDEFVGVLS
-391 DLDELLIAEVY
+391 NVDELLVAEVY
-402 PAGEIPVSGADG
+402 PAGEIPIPGADG
-414 AALAGDIRLADG
+414 ATLARDIRLTDD
-426 RRPTFVPTPE
+426 RRAAFVPNPE
-436 SALEHLRAVVADED
+436 SALDQLRTIVSDND

-467 RSASDG
+467 RN
-473 YRGQVTGALTAL
+473 
-485 GG
+485 

>member
-1 MPSPESGTKALGMRG
+1 MRG
-16 VRRAHFIGIG
+16 VRRAHFVGIG
-26 GAGMCGIA
+26 GAGMSGIA
-34 ELLID
+34 ELLLD

-49 QRSGATARL
+49 QRSEATARL

-69 DAEAVVGAD
+69 DAQAVAGAD

-86 GVDNVEVVAAHRLGI
+86 NADNVEVAAAHRLEI

-132 SLIASVFQAGG
+132 SLIASVFRAGG
-143 LDPTYVVGAPLADHG
+143 LDPTYVIGAPLADHG
-158 GNARLGTGSHLIAEA
+158 GNARLGTGTHLIAEA

-208 LDTFVEFVQRLPFYG
+208 LDTFVEFAQRLPFYG
-223 VAVVCGDDR
+223 MAVACGDDR
-232 FAAGILGRIGR
+232 FAAGVLGRIGR
-243 PSRSYGLGE
+243 PSRSYGFNE

-259 EIDGGDGPWTF
+259 EVAGGDGPWTF
-270 TALRPDREALRI
+270 TALRPDREALHL

-312 VAGLDGFPGVSR
+312 VAGLEGFRGVSR
-324 RFVTNPCRFAGK
+324 RFATSTCRFAGK

-347 PTEIEGV
+347 PTEIAGV
-354 VRTVRRIWP
+354 VRTARRIWP
-363 ARRMVMIYQPHR
+363 DRRMVMVYQPHR
-375 FSRTR
+375 YSRTR
-380 DLYEEFVGVLS
+380 DLYREFVDVLS
-391 DLDELLIAEVY
+391 DSDELLVAEVY
-402 PAGEIPVSGADG
+402 PAGEIPIAGVDG
-414 AALAGDIRLADG
+414 TALAGDVRLADG
-426 RRPTFVPTPE
+426 RRPAFVPTPE
-436 SALEHLRAVVADED
+436 LALERLRTVVADGD

-459 IAWVAEAL
+459 IAWVGEAL
-467 RSASDG
+467 RNG
-473 YRGQVTGALTAL
+473 
-485 GG
+485 